1 MPTYYK
7 PSVRQNKRW
16 VYRSIDPDEP
26 RRVRKAT
33 VSLLAGVFIFLA
45 VLYLLSKFGI

>member
-7 PSVRQNKRW
+7 PSVRQNKLW

-26 RRVRKAT
+26 RRVRKET
-33 VSLLAGVFIFLA
+33 VWLLAGVIIFLA
-45 VLYLLSKFGI
+45 ILCLLSKFGR